1 MMIEKYLNSRL
12 FTLYLIPFTLGS
24 LTVLSYQ
31 PFNFSLINFFVLPVF
46 FYLIVYIKK
55 KSKSVYRKK
64 PFKKNLFIFGTS
76 FGFGYYLS
84 GIHWI
89 TNSLTFDE
97 TFLILIPF
105 GLIIIP
111 LFLSIFFSFI
121 TLFIGP
127 LINLNLSSIFL
138 LSGGLA
144 LSDYLRAKVLTGFPW
159 NLWAYSFSWATEI
172 IQVLNILG
180 LFSFNLIIITI
191 FMFPAVLFFKTNT
204 SKKILKIL
212 CVPLII
218 FIFYIYGNHSINKNQ
233 KNIYSS
239 DESFRIKVISPNFE
253 LQYGLAIEEIQ
264 KRLKKLIRYSE
275 PNENLKTLFI
285 WPEGVFSG
293 YSYNEIS
300 ELKDTFSKNFSKNHL
315 ILLGINRLDQNKN
328 GYYNSLIVINNK
340 MEIVQEYKKQKLVPF
355 GEFLPFEKFLRKFG
369 FKKIT
374 EGYGSFL
381 KGSSQNFIK
390 IENLN
395 ILPLICYEIIF
406 TSLTQ
411 KTNQNTNLIINI
423 SEDGW
428 FGQSIGPYQ
437 HFAKAIFRAVETNL
451 YVLRSANKGISAI
464 INNKGLII
472 KKLEPFEAG
481 NIELEVP
488 LIKNENRNRN
498 DLIFFVLLI
507 TCVFIFKFNKKNN
520 DR

>member
-144 LSDYLRAKVLTGFPW
+144 LSDYLRAKILTGFPW

-204 SKKILKIL
+204 
-212 CVPLII
+212 
-218 FIFYIYGNHSINKNQ
+218 
-233 KNIYSS
+233 
-239 DESFRIKVISPNFE
+239 R
-253 LQYGLAIEEIQ
+253 
-264 KRLKKLIRYSE
+264 
-275 PNENLKTLFI
+275 T
-285 WPEGVFSG
+285 
-293 YSYNEIS
+293 
-300 ELKDTFSKNFSKNHL
+300 
-315 ILLGINRLDQNKN
+315 
-328 GYYNSLIVINNK
+328 
-340 MEIVQEYKKQKLVPF
+340 
-355 GEFLPFEKFLRKFG
+355 
-369 FKKIT
+369 
-374 EGYGSFL
+374 
-381 KGSSQNFIK
+381 
-390 IENLN
+390 
-395 ILPLICYEIIF
+395 
-406 TSLTQ
+406 
-411 KTNQNTNLIINI
+411 
-423 SEDGW
+423 
-428 FGQSIGPYQ
+428 
-437 HFAKAIFRAVETNL
+437 
-451 YVLRSANKGISAI
+451 
-464 INNKGLII
+464 
-472 KKLEPFEAG
+472 
-481 NIELEVP
+481 
-488 LIKNENRNRN
+488 
-498 DLIFFVLLI
+498 
-507 TCVFIFKFNKKNN
+507 
-520 DR
+520 

>member
-144 LSDYLRAKVLTGFPW
+144 LSDYLRAKILTGFPW

-218 FIFYIYGNHSINKNQ
+218 FIFYIYGNHSIDKNQ